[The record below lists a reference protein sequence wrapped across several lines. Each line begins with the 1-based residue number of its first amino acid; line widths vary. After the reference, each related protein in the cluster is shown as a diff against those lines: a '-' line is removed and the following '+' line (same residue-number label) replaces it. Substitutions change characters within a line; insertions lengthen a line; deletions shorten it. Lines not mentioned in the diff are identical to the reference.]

1 MTTATLLVAAAVTT
15 LSGCVTVQRPP
26 ASGTPA
32 SPSELTAPHA
42 DGKGAPKPAQ
52 APAREALR
60 RVGSSR
66 EPSPDATA
74 GHRTT
79 PPPRTAAPPPPPPA
93 PPRHARPAPRPEP
106 RHQERRA
113 AVPPGVPGIPKDL
126 DVCALGRQY
135 GGWKANSREAIRCAK
150 AYGN

>member
-1 MTTATLLVAAAVTT
+1 MTTATLLVAAAATT

-32 SPSELTAPHA
+32 SPSGLTAPRP
-42 DGKGAPKPAQ
+42 DGKGGPGPTQ
-52 APAREALR
+52 VPAREALG
-60 RVGSSR
+60 RVGPSR

-74 GHRTT
+74 RDRTT
-79 PPPRTAAPPPPPPA
+79 PPPRTVAPSA
-93 PPRHARPAPRPEP
+93 PPRHAHPAPRPEP
-106 RHQERRA
+106 RHEERRV